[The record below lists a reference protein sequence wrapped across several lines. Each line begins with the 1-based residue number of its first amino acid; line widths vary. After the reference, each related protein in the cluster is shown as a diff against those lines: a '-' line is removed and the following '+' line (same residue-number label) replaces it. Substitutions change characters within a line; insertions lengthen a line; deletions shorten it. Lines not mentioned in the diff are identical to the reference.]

1 MTRGPNVDFAK
12 QDQES
17 VELVTYQVFVRG
29 ELRLAEVAAVALHL
43 RVDRSDVLRQA
54 VDLY

>member
-54 VDLY
+54 VDL